1 MELFHLSFK
10 VVAINLK
17 MSTAEVFMFRNLY
30 IKLTGPITIFT
41 RFGRLIESLSFC
53 TFSGIVT
60 LCPKY
65 RVTQ

>member
-1 MELFHLSFK
+1 MELFHFNFK

-17 MSTAEVFMFRNLY
+17 MSTAVFMFRNLF

-53 TFSGIVT
+53 TFAWIVT